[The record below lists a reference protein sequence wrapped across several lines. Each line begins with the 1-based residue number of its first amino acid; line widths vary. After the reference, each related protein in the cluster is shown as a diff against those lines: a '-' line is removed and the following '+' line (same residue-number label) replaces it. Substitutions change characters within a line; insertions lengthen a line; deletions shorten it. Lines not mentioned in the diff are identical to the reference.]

1 LKFNGSNHQAL
12 RGLGYLACHGHSHE
26 DALSFFKRGL
36 AVNPNDYQ
44 CLMGV
49 GLVYRRLKMFSEA
62 VFWLQKAIAVGGLE
76 SPSLSL
82 LVQACLENSDSPE
95 ALAVLNEIRDV
106 MGEHPNL
113 DTAIHK
119 LESHQ

>member
-1 LKFNGSNHQAL
+1 
-12 RGLGYLACHGHSHE
+12 
-26 DALSFFKRGL
+26 
-36 AVNPNDYQ
+36 
-44 CLMGV
+44 
-49 GLVYRRLKMFSEA
+49 MFSEA

-82 LVQACLENSDSPE
+82 LVQACLENSDSPV
-95 ALAVLNEIRDV
+95 ALAALNEIRDV